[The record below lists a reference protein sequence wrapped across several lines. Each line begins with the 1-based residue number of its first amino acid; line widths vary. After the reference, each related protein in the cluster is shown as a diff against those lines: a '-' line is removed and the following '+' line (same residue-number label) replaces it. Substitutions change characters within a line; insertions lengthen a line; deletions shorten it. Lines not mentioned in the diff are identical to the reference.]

1 MIDILVNYIILFASE
16 IWSLIIQTA
25 PYLLLGMLFSG
36 LIYIFVDNKLI
47 YKHIGSKNFTSIF
60 KSTMLG
66 IPIPLCSCGVIPVA
80 ATLRDSGASKG
91 STVSFI
97 VSTPQTGIDSI
108 FLTYGMLGPIFALFR
123 PLAAFISGLFS
134 GLVINSFDDESHHH
148 SSNSNQ
154 KIKNEQSIIER
165 FKLGFKYG
173 FITLP
178 ADIVTPLITG
188 LAISAVIAI
197 FVPPN
202 FIAQY
207 FAFNSYF
214 MFILMLIVS
223 LPIYVCATASIPIA
237 VALLGKGVSAGA
249 VFVFLMV
256 GPATNASSI
265 AVVKSIL
272 GKKTMYLYLFLIA
285 FTAIIF
291 GIILDYF
298 LVIEL
303 PLSMT
308 HAHNHDEMN
317 IISIFLTIVFI
328 LILMNAYFYKVGR
341 NTQPDNKKVSKTKDY
356 KEKLSIMVSGITCSH
371 CKESIENGLDSFNEI
386 KSTTIN
392 QQTGQVIVLGENLKK
407 NLIENKIRNLGFTID

>member
-1 MIDILVNYIILFASE
+1 
-16 IWSLIIQTA
+16 
-25 PYLLLGMLFSG
+25 
-36 LIYIFVDNKLI
+36 
-47 YKHIGSKNFTSIF
+47 
-60 KSTMLG
+60 
-66 IPIPLCSCGVIPVA
+66 
-80 ATLRDSGASKG
+80 
-91 STVSFI
+91 
-97 VSTPQTGIDSI
+97 
-108 FLTYGMLGPIFALFR
+108 
-123 PLAAFISGLFS
+123 
-134 GLVINSFDDESHHH
+134 
-148 SSNSNQ
+148 
-154 KIKNEQSIIER
+154 
-165 FKLGFKYG
+165 
-173 FITLP
+173 
-178 ADIVTPLITG
+178 
-188 LAISAVIAI
+188 
-197 FVPPN
+197 
-202 FIAQY
+202 
-207 FAFNSYF
+207 
-214 MFILMLIVS
+214 MLIVS

-285 FTAIIF
+285 FTAIFF

-308 HAHNHDEMN
+308 HAHIHDEMN

-328 LILMNAYFYKVGR
+328 LILMNAYLHKLGK
-341 NTQPDNKKVSKTKDY
+341 NTQPDIKKVSKTKHY
-356 KEKLSIMVSGITCSH
+356 KEKLSIMVNGITCSH

-392 QQTGQVIVLGENLKK
+392 QQTGQVIILGENLKK

>member
-1 MIDILVNYIILFASE
+1 MIDILINYLILFALE
-16 IWSLIIQTA
+16 IWSLFIQTA

-47 YKHIGSKNFTSIF
+47 LKHIGSKSISSIF

-91 STVSFI
+91 STVSFL

-134 GLVINSFDDESHHH
+134 GLVINHFDDESHHH
-148 SSNSNQ
+148 SNNSNQ
-154 KIKNEQSIIER
+154 KIQNEKSIIER
-165 FKLGFKYG
+165 FKLGLKYG

-207 FAFNSYF
+207 FSFNSYF
-214 MFILMLIVS
+214 MFILMLVVS
-223 LPIYVCATASIPIA
+223 IPIYVCATASIPIA

-285 FTAIIF
+285 FTAIFF

-308 HAHNHDEMN
+308 HTHIHDEMN
-317 IISIFLTIVFI
+317 FISIFLTIVFI
-328 LILMNAYFYKVGR
+328 LILMNAYLHKLD
-341 NTQPDNKKVSKTKDY
+341 TSPQPDKKHVSKTKHY
-356 KEKLSIMVSGITCSH
+356 EEELSIMVSGITCSH

-386 KSTTIN
+386 KSATIN
-392 QQTGQVIVLGENLKK
+392 QQTGQVIILGKNLKK
-407 NLIENKIRNLGFTID
+407 DLIESKIKNLGFTIN